1 MAVLSAVS
9 NFFSNLETN
18 KTFDRI
24 FNVGMLLI
32 ITLIVQAVYAI
43 YVRPTAEE
51 WSRTQQQMVDAD
63 PNYQPARSILVI
75 IMEPEPEA
83 AIIMCLWS
91 LLLAGR
97 QGVRV
102 SRFRKLLDADLMRM
116 PPGSCVL
123 PDDVR
128 DHLRQLD
135 QIPPSLSESVV
146 PRVLRSAL
154 KRFGATQNV
163 QDAATTV
170 HQVCEIEA
178 ARMDSELAMVRF
190 GAWSIPAIGFVGTV
204 RGLGEALQSAQF
216 ALSSN
221 NPGALTGG
229 LGVSFNSTFT
239 ALTLSILVMYV
250 IHELQLAQE
259 RLALDTQEYAEEH
272 LISNLRTSLVGGT
285 ERPLVPTPMTNE
297 RLVRQR

>member
-1 MAVLSAVS
+1 MAGLDL
-9 NFFSNLETN
+9 FSNLETN

-32 ITLIVQAVYAI
+32 LTLIVQATYAI
-43 YVRPTAEE
+43 YVRPAAEHFMTE
-51 WSRTQQQMVDAD
+51 QQALVDAD
-63 PNYQPARSILVI
+63 PNYQGRRSILVI
-75 IMEPEPEA
+75 IQEPEPEA

-91 LLLAGR
+91 LLLAAR
-97 QGVRV
+97 QGYKV
-102 SRFRKLLDADLMRM
+102 SRFRKLLDQDLMQM

-135 QIPPSLSESVV
+135 QIPPALTESVV

-154 KRFGATQNV
+154 KRFGATQSV

-178 ARMDSELAMVRF
+178 ARLDSELAMVRF

-259 RLALDTQEYAEEH
+259 RLVLDTQEYAEEH
-272 LISNLRTSLVGGT
+272 LISNLRTSLGGDT
-285 ERPLVPTPMTNE
+285 ERPIIPTTLPND
-297 RLVRQR
+297 RIVRQR

>member
-1 MAVLSAVS
+1 MAGLSLLA
-9 NFFSNLETN
+9 NLDTN
-18 KTFDRI
+18 KTFDRV
-24 FNVGMLLI
+24 FNIGMLLI
-32 ITLIVQAVYAI
+32 ITLLVQAVYAI
-43 YVRPTAEE
+43 YVRPGAEHFMVE
-51 WSRTQQQMVDAD
+51 QQRMVDAD
-63 PNYQPARSILVI
+63 PNYQARRSVLVI
-75 IMEPEPEA
+75 IQEPEPQA
-83 AIIMCLWS
+83 AIIMCFWS
-91 LLLAGR
+91 LLLAAR

-102 SRFRKLLDADLMRM
+102 SRFRKLLDQDLMQM

-135 QIPPSLSESVV
+135 QIPPSLAESVV

-204 RGLGEALQSAQF
+204 RGLGEALQSAQL

-259 RLALDTQEYAEEH
+259 RLVLDTQEYAEEH

-285 ERPLVPTPMTNE
+285 EQPIVPTPMASE

>member
-1 MAVLSAVS
+1 MARFDFL
-9 NFFSNLETN
+9 NKLETN

-32 ITLIVQAVYAI
+32 ITLAVQAVYAI
-43 YVRPTAEE
+43 YVRPSAEA
-51 WSRTQQQMVDAD
+51 WSVEEQKLVNAD
-63 PNYQPARSILVI
+63 PNYQPKRSLLVI
-75 IMEPEPEA
+75 VREPEPEA

-97 QGVRV
+97 QGLRV
-102 SRFRKLLDADLMRM
+102 SRYRKLLDADLMQM

-135 QIPPSLSESVV
+135 QIPPWLSESVV

-170 HQVCEIEA
+170 HQVCEIEG

-272 LISNLRTSLVGGT
+272 LISNLRTSLVDGT
-285 ERPLVPTPMTNE
+285 ERPIVPTPLPTE
-297 RLVRQR
+297 RLIRQR

>member
-1 MAVLSAVS
+1 MAGLSLLA
-9 NFFSNLETN
+9 NLDTN
-18 KTFDRI
+18 KTFDRV
-24 FNVGMLLI
+24 FNIGMLLI
-32 ITLIVQAVYAI
+32 ITLFVQAVYAI
-43 YVRPTAEE
+43 YVRPGAEHFTVE
-51 WSRTQQQMVDAD
+51 QQQRVNAD
-63 PNYQPARSILVI
+63 PNYQAKRSILVI
-75 IMEPEPEA
+75 IQEPEPQA
-83 AIIMCLWS
+83 AIIMCFWS
-91 LLLAGR
+91 LLLAAR
-97 QGVRV
+97 QGIRV
-102 SRFRKLLDADLMRM
+102 ARFRKLLDQDLMQM

-135 QIPPSLSESVV
+135 QIPPSLAESVV

-204 RGLGEALQSAQF
+204 RGLGEALQSAQL

-259 RLALDTQEYAEEH
+259 RLVLDTQEYAEEH

-285 ERPLVPTPMTNE
+285 ERPIVPTPMASE